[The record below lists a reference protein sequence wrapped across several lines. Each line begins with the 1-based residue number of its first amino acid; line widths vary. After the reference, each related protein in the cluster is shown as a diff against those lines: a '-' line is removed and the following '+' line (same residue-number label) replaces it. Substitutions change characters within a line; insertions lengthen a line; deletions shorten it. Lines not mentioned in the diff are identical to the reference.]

1 MCFYN
6 FECFCVFFFN
16 TLLSWQW
23 RTPPCMPSAGRRL
36 RSSLW
41 VFTWRAWSPGCE
53 VGLRGL
59 AHLPVGVLSAGNS
72 WGVWLVLRSHGWVS
86 ALALSSVSGP
96 TLVVRVAEMPLL
108 KFNFFSRKIKH
119 AIFHGLGKPWDWYF
133 CLSWCVI
140 LFCNNIPFV
149 AI

>member
-1 MCFYN
+1 MAYP
-6 FECFCVFFFN
+6 
-16 TLLSWQW
+16 TLHALSWPEAPLQ
-23 RTPPCMPSAGRRL
+23 
-36 RSSLW
+36 
-41 VFTWRAWSPGCE
+41 
-53 VGLRGL
+53 
-59 AHLPVGVLSAGNS
+59 PVGVHVAGLVAWLRGGPAGAGASPGGCLSAGNS